1 MKGSKQSPSG
11 KDASSA
17 LAAKG
22 IKGGVESVRT
32 DVLLNSFLHR
42 LHIQVHLSKHITQA
56 NTSPFTSIC
65 RTPLSYTS
73 VQPLPFL
80 PVTSNL
86 SILASHHHVCY
97 SQLLPSRFPSN

>member
-42 LHIQVHLSKHITQA
+42 LHIQVHLSKHTHH
-56 NTSPFTSIC
+56 TSKHKSI
-65 RTPLSYTS
+65 
-73 VQPLPFL
+73 
-80 PVTSNL
+80 
-86 SILASHHHVCY
+86 H
-97 SQLLPSRFPSN
+97 

>member
-1 MKGSKQSPSG
+1 MKGSKQPPSG

-32 DVLLNSFLHR
+32 DVLLDSFLHR
-42 LHIQVHLSKHITQA
+42 LHIQVHLSKHTYH
-56 NTSPFTSIC
+56 TSKHKSIHRPSLVSVELPS
-65 RTPLSYTS
+65 RTPS
-73 VQPLPFL
+73 VQPLLFL
-80 PVTSNL
+80 PVIPNL

-97 SQLLPSRFPSN
+97 